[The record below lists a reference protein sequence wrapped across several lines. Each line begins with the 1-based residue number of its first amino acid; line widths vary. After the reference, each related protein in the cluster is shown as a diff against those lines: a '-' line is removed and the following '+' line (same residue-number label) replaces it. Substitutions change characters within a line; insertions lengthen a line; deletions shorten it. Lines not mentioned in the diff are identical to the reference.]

1 MAKFLVKASYT
12 AADGTRGLIKEGG
25 SGRVEAV
32 TKLTKRLGGKVEA
45 FYFAYGE
52 CDAYLI
58 VDVDDEAT
66 ALALSLAVNASGA
79 VTVELVPLIT
89 PKQMDEA
96 TKKSVSYRA
105 PGA

>member
-1 MAKFLVKASYT
+1 MAKYLVKASYNVE
-12 AADGTRGLIKEGG
+12 GVRGLMKDGG
-25 SGRVEAV
+25 SGRVAAV
-32 TKLTKRLGGKVEA
+32 TKLTKTLGGKVEA

-58 VDVDDEAT
+58 LDVPDDAA

-79 VTVELVPLIT
+79 VTLEMVPLIT
-89 PKQMDEA
+89 PKQMDAA
-96 TKKSVSYRA
+96 TKKIVAYRA

>member
-12 AADGTRGLIKEGG
+12 AEGTRGLIKEGG

-32 TKLTKRLGGKVEA
+32 SKLTKKLGGKVEA

-58 VDVDDEAT
+58 VDVDDAAK
-66 ALALSLAVNASGA
+66 ALALSLAVNASGV
-79 VTVELVPLIT
+79 VTVDLVPLIT

-96 TKKSVSYRA
+96 AKVSVSYRA